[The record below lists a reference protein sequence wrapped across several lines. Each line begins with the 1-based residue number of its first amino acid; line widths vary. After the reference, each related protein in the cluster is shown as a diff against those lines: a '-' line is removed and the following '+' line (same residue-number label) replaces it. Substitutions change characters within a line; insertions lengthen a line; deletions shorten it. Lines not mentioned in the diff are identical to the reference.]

1 MDSRYDM
8 LLLRYY
14 TSRSQKQRVPKSLKV
29 FWKFLWANIV
39 FTCFHMFSHVF
50 TCFHMFS
57 HVFTCFH
64 MFSQNLAKSAL
75 TRQAIDL
82 RPCPCKNAEVNMH
95 FHTHHKLHLF
105 LSCGTED
112 CWVFKKMM
120 RDKRRSRIGWWVSSR
135 TLFANFWSTE
145 PLQQSELSDGLSSLS
160 MMDFSSSHSKSLPD
174 ERIRKDP
181 KGSFWAFL
189 CLSYAFLLISAGAI
203 RLHSF
208 QGLQAKSVCG
218 IHTVFGIV
226 CSKLY
231 VLHLIWFLLWLL
243 PDDNCLHL
251 FALVCG
257 IGASVLSSSWILA
270 GLPWAY
276 VNPLLILYC
285 ASVGPLLSLCAR
297 CYGNQEAEHSLV
309 LLEHL
314 LGLAEP
320 DRRLRC
326 RRIFVYLIRFIQ
338 AIDLPIH
345 LSIHQIKADL
355 ISSRLIQS
363 IW

>member
-1 MDSRYDM
+1 
-8 LLLRYY
+8 
-14 TSRSQKQRVPKSLKV
+14 
-29 FWKFLWANIV
+29 
-39 FTCFHMFSHVF
+39 
-50 TCFHMFS
+50 
-57 HVFTCFH
+57 
-64 MFSQNLAKSAL
+64 MFSQNLAESAL